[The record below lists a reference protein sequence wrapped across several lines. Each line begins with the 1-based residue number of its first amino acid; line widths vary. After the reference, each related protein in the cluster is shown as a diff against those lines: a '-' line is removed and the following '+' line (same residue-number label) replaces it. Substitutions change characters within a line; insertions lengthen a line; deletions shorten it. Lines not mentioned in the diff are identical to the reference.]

1 MQIQHT
7 HTKKLHPLILSDP
20 PRYIFYPARGRS
32 SGIDCTPVPSP
43 HHSAALGRDMLSTHR
58 PRGSALPCL
67 YADSRLLLLYIT
79 SSLSSCCFVVLIP
92 SSKLQVFRDRMIATL
107 SVRLRDLA
115 SSLSKPFEQDH

>member
-32 SGIDCTPVPSP
+32 SGIDCTSVPSP
-43 HHSAALGRDMLSTHR
+43 HHSPALGRGRLSTHH
-58 PRGSALPCL
+58 PRDSALPCL
-67 YADSRLLLLYIT
+67 YAALCLVLLYST
-79 SSLSSCCFVVLIP
+79 SSLSGCCFVVQLLG
-92 SSKLQVFRDRMIATL
+92 SKLQVFRDRMIATL